1 MTVHNTE
8 RCRFLLFKKKK
19 NSQNKYAK
27 KTHEE
32 QSQKAARAKKHRTVF
47 KKPKTSSGM

>member
-8 RCRFLLFKKKK
+8 RCRFLLLKTKKK
-19 NSQNKYAK
+19 NSQNKYTK
-27 KTHEE
+27 KTDEE

-47 KKPKTSSGM
+47 KKPKT